1 MRHFTRTLMAVAI
14 LATTASAAAEK
25 FVVDGITYEYKFLIS
40 SAGYCVMPS
49 ETEYTGEITIPAT
62 INTPDEG
69 VQPVMGIYY
78 DAFDS
83 CTGITAINLP
93 EGLTKIGG
101 NAFRN
106 TRITQIK
113 IPSTVKEIGNYAF
126 SMCSNLKSIEIPGS
140 VSTLPESLFVR
151 CTALESVII
160 NEGVTSAQYAVFNDC
175 MSLKRVEFPES
186 MTSISSTLFMN
197 CAVEYVKLGANITT
211 MRPFYTCKK
220 LTEVVM
226 PDNLT
231 EIDTNAFFFATAL
244 TKITIPAKV
253 TSIAKRAFEGCSALK
268 NIEMLPMTPPTVE
281 DENAFAVYEGAT
293 IVVPFGSKAA
303 YQANA
308 IWSKF
313 NIVERP
319 FNMTTTET
327 FFHIKPGTEKQ
338 LDFIF
343 DPEDATH
350 GALAATSSNPA
361 VATVDNSGK
370 ITAIDNGFALI
381 TVTCD
386 NVFATV
392 RVLVSETGA
401 VGDIAIDTPQ
411 AEADAYDVFNF
422 SGMLIRRN
430 CPAESIND
438 LPSGYYILVSPQGAR
453 KIRL

>member
-1 MRHFTRTLMAVAI
+1 MQ
-14 LATTASAAAEK
+14 S
-25 FVVDGITYEYKFLIS
+25 D
-40 SAGYCVMPS
+40 
-49 ETEYTGEITIPAT
+49 TEYTGEITIPAT
-62 INTPDEG
+62 INTPNDG
-69 VQPVMGIYY
+69 VQSVMGIYHE
-78 DAFDS
+78 AFNG
-83 CTGITAINLP
+83 CTGVTAINLP

-101 NAFRN
+101 SAFRD
-106 TRITQIK
+106 TQITQIK
-113 IPSTVKEIGNYAF
+113 IPSTVKEIGVELF

-140 VSTLPESLFVR
+140 VSTLSESLFTR
-151 CTALESVII
+151 YTALESVII
-160 NEGVTSAQYAVFNDC
+160 NEGVTNAQYAVFTNC
-175 MSLKRVEFPES
+175 MNLKRVEFPES
-186 MTSISSTLFMN
+186 MTSISSTLFAN
-197 CAVEYVKLGANITT
+197 CAVEYVKFGANITT
-211 MRPFYTCKK
+211 MRPFDSCKK

-231 EIDTNAFFFATAL
+231 EIGTNAFYYATAL

-253 TSIAKRAFEGCSALK
+253 TSIAKRAFEGCDTLK
-268 NIEMLPMTPPTVE
+268 NIEMLPMTPPTV
-281 DENAFAVYEGAT
+281 ENAFAVYEGAT

-303 YQANA
+303 YQADA

-343 DPEDATH
+343 DPEGATH

-361 VATVDNSGK
+361 VATIDNSGK